1 MSCLRLGYAD
11 SFFMKPLWVAVVLH
25 TTTAIKQLECKLLQ
39 NVMDKFLIKCLL
51 PHLRELL
58 HFKTIS
64 FL

>member
-11 SFFMKPLWVAVVLH
+11 GFFMKPLWVAVVLH

-51 PHLRELL
+51 PH
-58 HFKTIS
+58 
-64 FL
+64 